1 MKLKQYLR
9 DVLSIEELEQLI
21 GSYDVIGDIAITIIP
36 ETLEQKESVIGQA
49 ILESSRKIKVVTKRI
64 GFYGG
69 EYRTIPL
76 QVIAGE
82 DRKET
87 EVKEFGLRF
96 KLNAETVYYSVRSGS
111 ERKRIAS
118 LVQDGESVLALFS
131 GVAPYPLIISKYAK
145 AAKIVGV
152 EKNPVAHAYAKH
164 NVAMNK
170 KCQNID
176 LINEDAMELLSAGSV
191 KYDRIIMPLPTEGE
205 RFLPGVI
212 KALHSGGW
220 LHFYDFQQQGQFERS
235 SDKIAAACTT
245 VGRRLITAEVIKCGH
260 SGPRTYR
267 LCTDA
272 RIS

>member
-1 MKLKQYLR
+1 MKLKKYLK
-9 DVLSIEELEQLI
+9 DVLSIKELKQLV
-21 GSYDVIGDIAITIIP
+21 GSYDVVGDIAIIIIP

-49 ILESSRKIKVVTKRI
+49 ILESNRKIKVVVKRV

-82 DRKET
+82 KRKET
-87 EVKEFGLRF
+87 EMKEFGLRF
-96 KLNAETVYYSVRSGS
+96 KLNVETVYYSVRSGS

-118 LVQDGESVLALFS
+118 LVQGGESVLVLFS

-152 EKNPVAHAYAKH
+152 EKNPEAHAYAEH
-164 NVAMNK
+164 NVAINK

-176 LINEDAMELLSAGSV
+176 LINDDAEVLLSSGLG
-191 KYDRIIMPLPTEGE
+191 KYDRIIMPLPMEGE
-205 RFLPGVI
+205 KFLASAI

-235 SDKIAAACTT
+235 IYKIATACST
-245 VGRRLITAEVIKCGH
+245 VGRRLITAEVIQCGH
-260 SGPRTYR
+260 SAPRTYR

-272 RIS
+272 RIF